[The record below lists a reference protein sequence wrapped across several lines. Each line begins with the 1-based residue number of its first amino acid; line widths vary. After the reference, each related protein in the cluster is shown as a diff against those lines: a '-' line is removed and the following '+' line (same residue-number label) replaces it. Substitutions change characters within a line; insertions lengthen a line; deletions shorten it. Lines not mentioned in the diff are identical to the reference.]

1 MEKTYLSGL
10 GGGGKQLEQYSKET
24 TPLNQLLGGY
34 LRSAVRCLACGHVST
49 TFQHF
54 QDLLVDARKA
64 STLDEALDSFFSR
77 ERLEDLG
84 YKCEACNKKVSS
96 KQASY

>member
-1 MEKTYLSGL
+1 MEKTYLSQYDC
-10 GGGGKQLEQYSKET
+10 KQLDQYSKET
-24 TPLNQLLGGY
+24 TPLNQILGGY
-34 LRSAVRCLACGHVST
+34 LRSVVRCLACGRVST

-64 STLDEALDSFFSR
+64 STIDEALEYFFSR

-84 YKCEACNKKVSS
+84 YKCEFCNKKVLLF
-96 KQASY
+96 